1 MSIRKNVGL
10 NFVGN
15 AWNGALIVVTTP
27 WYISVLGMEGY
38 GLVGF
43 WQLLLYVFLI
53 FDFGFG
59 ASVVKE
65 FAAYRG
71 SGGTPRDYRSLFA
84 SVERMCLLVALLI
97 GAAIFAAA
105 PWMASGWLRL
115 DVLSLEEAEFSVQ
128 FMSISIAAQLLAA
141 LYANGLNGLQS
152 HGAMNAIQMLGHGL
166 RYLGGGLVLHLGGSL
181 PLFFAFQGAASFM
194 VAAVTRTVLLRRIG
208 SDGTPP
214 AQQGQHP
221 LRRVRGYAAGMFI
234 TALLGMLLANIDRIL
249 LSKLVPTGDLGRYSL
264 AFAGAGFLQM
274 VVFALYRSYFPLF
287 AQIRAAG
294 DLDRLRSVYYQ
305 ACRHAGLFI
314 VPGVAI
320 GWTFS
325 RELIVIWIG
334 AADPLASEIFRLLIL
349 GTACAGLMW
358 LPAAYQQASGW
369 TSLHSALMAAALV
382 LGAPSTFIAIQTVGV
397 AGGAVMMLV
406 HGTIEITFGLW
417 LMNRVLFRGETM
429 KWYGQVVLLP
439 LGASL
444 PLLLI
449 SKELMP
455 DDLSRW
461 GLAAWL
467 AVTCAVLL
475 PCLLAVHI
483 KLPPKKPALRAAET
497 R

>member
-10 NFVGN
+10 NFAGN

-27 WYISVLGMEGY
+27 WFISMLGMEGY
-38 GLVGF
+38 GFVGF

-53 FDFGFG
+53 FDFGLG

-71 SGGTPRDYRSLFA
+71 NGCAPRDYR
-84 SVERMCLLVALLI
+84 ALLASIERLCLFVAVII
-97 GAAIFAAA
+97 GAVIFVAA
-105 PWMASGWLRL
+105 PWMASGWLQL
-115 DVLSLEEAEFSVQ
+115 DMLPREHAELSVR
-128 FMSISIAAQLLAA
+128 FMSISIAAQLFTA

-166 RYLGGGLVLHLGGSL
+166 RYLGGGLVLHLGEDL
-181 PLFFAFQGAASFM
+181 PMFFAFQGAASLM
-194 VAAVTRTVLLRRIG
+194 VAVVTRTVLLRRIG
-208 SDGTPP
+208 SDGMPLG
-214 AQQGQHP
+214 QQGQHS
-221 LRRVRGYAAGMFI
+221 LRGVCGYAAGMFI
-234 TALLGMLLANIDRIL
+234 TALLGMLLANTDRIF
-249 LSKLVPTGDLGRYSL
+249 LSKLVPTEDLGRYSL

-274 VVFALYRSYFPLF
+274 VVFAFYRSYFPLF

-294 DLDRLRSVYYQ
+294 DLDSLRSAYYQ
-305 ACRHAGLFI
+305 ACGLAGLVI
-314 VPGVAI
+314 VPGAAI
-320 GWTFS
+320 GWIFS

-334 AADPLASEIFRLLIL
+334 SADPLASEIFRLLIL

-406 HGTIEITFGLW
+406 HGAIEITVGLW

-429 KWYGQVVLLP
+429 KWYRQVVLLP

-475 PCLLAVHI
+475 PCVLAVPT

-497 R
+497 Q